1 MHPDDRREPRI
12 TTGFDPFPET
22 RRDGIPLHGKR
33 TPRGPRRSGL
43 PGLWLLAGAVV
54 LSLLAAALY
63 FGPHWTVYRMR
74 AAIENKDAR
83 ELSSYVDYAS
93 LRESLKVQLLML
105 FDRETGASSGK
116 QTPFAALGQV
126 LVVGMTNAVVDAL
139 VTPAGVMA
147 MMEEGKVKTP
157 APGAPPPTSP
167 GGKSPAPEPQKDPQ
181 QPSGHAPKYR
191 LQYVDFSTVRL
202 TAADDTS
209 GAFVLQ
215 RRNLF
220 QWKLAE
226 VELPMPEPKSST
238 KAAKPS
244 R

>member
-1 MHPDDRREPRI
+1 MHPDDRRDPRLN
-12 TTGFDPFPET
+12 TGFDPFPET
-22 RRDGIPLHGKR
+22 RRDGIPLHGKPAR
-33 TPRGPRRSGL
+33 RGRGL

-74 AAIENKDAR
+74 SAIENKDAR
-83 ELSSYVDYAS
+83 ELSSYVDYPS

-139 VTPAGVMA
+139 VTPAGVLA

-157 APGAPPPTSP
+157 APGAPAPTSP
-167 GGKSPAPEPQKDPQ
+167 NGKQPAPGAQPEP
-181 QPSGHAPKYR
+181 QPSGHAPKYK
-191 LQYVDFSTVRL
+191 LQYVDFSTVRIRAQDE
-202 TAADDTS
+202 TA

-226 VELPMPEPKSST
+226 VELPMPEPKG
-238 KAAKPS
+238 KAPSARPKP
-244 R
+244 

>member
-1 MHPDDRREPRI
+1 MHPDDRRDPRL
-12 TTGFDPFPET
+12 TTRFDPFPET
-22 RRDGIPLHGKR
+22 RRDGIPLHQKPARRGK
-33 TPRGPRRSGL
+33 GL
-43 PGLWLLAGAVV
+43 PGLWLLAGAAV
-54 LSLLAAALY
+54 LSLIAAALC

-74 AAIENKDAR
+74 SAIEHKDAR
-83 ELSSYVDYAS
+83 ELSSYVDYPS

-116 QTPFAALGQV
+116 QAPIAALGQV

-147 MMEEGKVKTP
+147 MMEEGRVKTP
-157 APGAPPPTSP
+157 ATGAPPPTTP
-167 GGKSPAPEPQKDPQ
+167 GGKSPGPEPPKDPQ
-181 QPSGHAPKYR
+181 QPSWHAPKYR

-226 VELPMPEPKSST
+226 VVLPMPEPKT
-238 KAAKPS
+238 TGKPG